1 MKMRNTWKRSIRGC
15 SSRRLSRKAGVRRRT
30 TLDRQT
36 RLGAGLSFE
45 PLEDRSLLSVVP
57 AGAEFQVNTYTA
69 GNQYI
74 PKVAMDPAGDSVVT
88 WVSANQDGS
97 GYGVYAQRYS
107 AAGAKQGSEFRVNT
121 TTFDNQVY
129 PTVAMDAAGDFTIAW
144 ASYKQDGNGYG
155 IYAQRYNAAGVAQ
168 GGELHVSTT
177 TAGDQSFPTIA
188 MDAAGDFVV
197 AWDSDQGGSTYGIYA
212 QRYNAAG
219 VAQGGQ
225 FQVNSYTAGNTTF
238 PTIGMDNAGDFV
250 VAWSSD
256 GQDGSGYGIYA
267 QRYNAA
273 GVAQGGEFRVNTTTS
288 GDQIYPTAGMDAAG
302 DFVVGW
308 ESDGQDGSGYGV
320 YAQRYNA
327 AGVAQGNEFLVN
339 TFTKGDQQQPS
350 LAVDAAGA
358 FAITWESPQDGSA
371 NGVYAQEYNAAGS
384 RVGNEFQVNTYTVG
398 DQKQPAIALDA
409 NGDMTITWESGVQD
423 GSGYGIYAQQYN
435 AVPTAVPDTFVISQ
449 SSTSSGSG
457 TTSVLANDLPFNNQP
472 MTATLVSGTVNGQL
486 TLQANG
492 SFNYSPGTTFA
503 GIDRFTYKVSE
514 DGRVS
519 NTVTDTLLSYNASL
533 VDKLY
538 HQVLSRSAD
547 DQGLIYWTAK
557 LNAGASLDVVAQGI
571 FNSPE
576 RLVPLITQFYQKY
589 LLRATDAGGLKHW
602 VADWQ
607 ATGGSDDVVDSI
619 LGSQEFFDDAGDTN
633 AGFVTLLYQR
643 FLGRS
648 PDPAG
653 AAYWT
658 GRLDS
663 GQATR
668 FQVAAGFQA
677 SPEQHALLV
686 DFLFSEYFQNVA
698 PTPDP
703 TPYIAELNSGQTQT
717 QVELNII
724 NSPTY
729 HDNPPQPAPGTVGV
743 ALFAH

>member
-1 MKMRNTWKRSIRGC
+1 MRSSSNH
-15 SSRRLSRKAGVRRRT
+15 SRRARRLLRDAGRCRRT
-30 TLDRQT
+30 RFHRQRVLAS
-36 RLGAGLSFE
+36 RLSLES
-45 PLEDRSLLSVVP
+45 LEDRALLSVVP
-57 AGAEFQVNTYTA
+57 AGAEFQVNTFTT

-74 PKVAMDPAGDSVVT
+74 PRVAMDPAGDSVVT

-107 AAGAKQGSEFRVNT
+107 AAGAAAGSEFRVNT
-121 TTFDNQVY
+121 TTLNNQVY

-144 ASYKQDGNGYG
+144 ASYKQDGSGYG

-188 MDAAGDFVV
+188 MDAAGDFVI
-197 AWDSDQGGSTYGIYA
+197 AWDSNQGGSTYGIYA
-212 QRYNAAG
+212 QRYDAAG
-219 VAQGGQ
+219 IAQGGQ
-225 FQVNSYTAGNTTF
+225 FQVNTYTAGNTTF
-238 PTIGMDNAGDFV
+238 PTIGMDQAGDFV
-250 VAWSSD
+250 IAWSSD
-256 GQDGSGYGIYA
+256 GEDGSGYGIYA

-273 GVAQGGEFRVNTTTS
+273 GVAQGGEFHVSTTTA
-288 GDQIYPTAGMDAAG
+288 GDQIYPTVGMDAGG

-327 AGVAQGNEFLVN
+327 AGVAQGSEFLVN
-339 TFTKGDQQQPS
+339 TTTKGDQQQPS
-350 LAVDAAGA
+350 LAVDAGGA
-358 FAITWESPQDGSA
+358 FVIAWESPQDGSG
-371 NGVYAQEYNAAGS
+371 NGVYAQAYNAAGA
-384 RVGNEFQVNTYTVG
+384 RVGGEFQVNTYTVG
-398 DQKQPAIALDA
+398 DQKQPSVAIDV
-409 NGDMTITWESGVQD
+409 NGDMAIVWESGVQD
-423 GSGYGIYAQQYN
+423 GSGYGIYAQRYN
-435 AVPTAVPDTFVISQ
+435 AVPAALPDTFVISQ

-457 TTSVLANDLPFNNQP
+457 STGVLANDLPFNNQP
-472 MTATLVSGTVNGQL
+472 MTATLVSGTSNGAL
-486 TLQANG
+486 TLNSNG
-492 SFNYSPGTTFA
+492 SFTYSPGSTFA
-503 GIDRFTYKVSE
+503 GIDRFSYQVSE
-514 DGRVS
+514 DGRVG

-557 LNAGASLDVVAQGI
+557 LNAGASLDVVAKGI

-576 RLVPLITQFYQKY
+576 RLVPLVTQFYQKY
-589 LLRATDAGGLKHW
+589 LLRATDAGGLSHW

-607 ATGGSDDVVDSI
+607 ATGGPDDTVNSI
-619 LGSQEFFDDAGDTN
+619 LGSQEFLDDAGDTN

-648 PDPAG
+648 PDPDG

-658 GRLDS
+658 GRLNS
-663 GQATR
+663 GELTR
-668 FQVAAGFQA
+668 YQVANGFQS
-677 SPEQHALLV
+677 SPEQHAMLV
-686 DFLFSEYFQNVA
+686 DFLFSEYFQNVT

-703 TPYIAELNSGQTQT
+703 APYIDQLNAGQTET

-729 HDNPPQPAPGTVGV
+729 HDNPPRPAPGAVGI
-743 ALFAH
+743 ALFEH